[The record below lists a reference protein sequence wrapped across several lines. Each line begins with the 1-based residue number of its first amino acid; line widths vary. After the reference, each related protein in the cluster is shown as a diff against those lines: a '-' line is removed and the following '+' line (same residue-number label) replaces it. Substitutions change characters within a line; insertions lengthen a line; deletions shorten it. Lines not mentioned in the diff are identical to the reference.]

1 MKFAFLCRE
10 PLYSVRKR
18 IAVIGAGPAGL
29 TAVGYLVC
37 RGYEVDVYDKLPYP
51 GGLMTFAIPR
61 YRIPIEE
68 VLDGWRDL
76 EENFG
81 VKFYLRTKV
90 AVGDGH
96 DEGDEFIERRLDLL
110 ELSRNYSGVIV
121 ATGTWRSRRLGIE
134 GEDAKNVVTALD
146 FLYRQ
151 RLRELKLSNDSM
163 QSFGRAII
171 IGAGLSA
178 IDAAEECL
186 SIGVKEVYLTY
197 RRSIREAPAG
207 AHRIRELIDRG
218 VNFIELVQPRR
229 IVSVGGFARG
239 VEFVRV
245 RLGELDESGRPRPI
259 AIEGSEFTIEAD
271 LVIAAVGEIP
281 TPPFTKFVGIETDG
295 GGRIA
300 VDKSY
305 RTGIEKIFAAGDVVS
320 GPTFIGRAFGCGLRT
335 ARSLDIYL
343 ATRRFR

>member
-1 MKFAFLCRE
+1 
-10 PLYSVRKR
+10 
-18 IAVIGAGPAGL
+18 
-29 TAVGYLVC
+29 
-37 RGYEVDVYDKLPYP
+37 
-51 GGLMTFAIPR
+51 
-61 YRIPIEE
+61 
-68 VLDGWRDL
+68 
-76 EENFG
+76 
-81 VKFYLRTKV
+81 
-90 AVGDGH
+90 
-96 DEGDEFIERRLDLL
+96 
-110 ELSRNYSGVIV
+110 
-121 ATGTWRSRRLGIE
+121 
-134 GEDAKNVVTALD
+134 
-146 FLYRQ
+146 
-151 RLRELKLSNDSM
+151 
-163 QSFGRAII
+163 
-171 IGAGLSA
+171 
-178 IDAAEECL
+178 AAEKALED
-186 SIGVKEVYLTY
+186 GAEVYLTY
-197 RRSIREAPAG
+197 RRTIAEAPAG
-207 AHRIRELIDRG
+207 EYPIISLIRRG
-218 VNFIELVQPRR
+218 IRWIELVQPRR

-259 AIEGSEFTIEAD
+259 AIEGSEFTIETD

>member
-1 MKFAFLCRE
+1 MRFAFICRDRGSKRG
-10 PLYSVRKR
+10 SVA
-18 IAVIGAGPAGL
+18 IVGAGPAGL
-29 TAVGYLVC
+29 AAAGYLSC
-37 RGYEVDVYDKLPYP
+37 QGYDVDVYDKLPYA
-51 GGLMTFAIPR
+51 GGLMMFAIPG
-61 YRIPIEE
+61 YRIFPDNVVEGVE
-68 VLDGWRDL
+68 DLRDRL
-76 EENFG
+76 S
-81 VKFYLRTKV
+81 VKFMFRVKV
-90 AVGDGH
+90 FARNQERH
-96 DEGDEFIERRLDLL
+96 DEGDDYVERTIALEELL
-110 ELSRNYSGVIV
+110 ERYNAILI

-134 GEDAKNVVTALD
+134 GENAINVATALEY
-146 FLYRQ
+146 LYMW
-151 RLRELKLSNDSM
+151 RLYEEGLSPREPPR
-163 QSFGRAII
+163 GRRVVI

-178 IDAAEECL
+178 IDAAEKALED
-186 SIGVKEVYLTY
+186 GAEVYLTY
-197 RRSIREAPAG
+197 RRTIAEAPAG
-207 AHRIRELIDRG
+207 EYPIISLIRRG
-218 VNFIELVQPRR
+218 IRWIELVQPRR

-259 AIEGSEFTIEAD
+259 AIEGSEFTIETD